1 MIMFICHSINCTI
14 LAQVGRTLLLLG
26 SFEAAVQVF
35 EEATQLA
42 PRDWELWHNKGACY
56 MAAKQ
61 YDWYRQPLHNL

>member
-1 MIMFICHSINCTI
+1 MFLCHSINCTI

-42 PRDWELWHNKGACY
+42 PRDWELWHNKGSCY
-56 MAAKQ
+56 MATKQ
-61 YDWYRQPLHNL
+61 YDW